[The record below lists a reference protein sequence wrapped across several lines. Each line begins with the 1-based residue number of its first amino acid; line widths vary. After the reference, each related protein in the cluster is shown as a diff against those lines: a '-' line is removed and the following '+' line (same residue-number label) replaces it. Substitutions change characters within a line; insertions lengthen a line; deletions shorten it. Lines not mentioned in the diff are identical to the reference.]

1 MSIMDKNVHPGFVV
15 GATVAVIE
23 SNTWGRRFSK
33 RVIAKVRKDGKFY
46 LEGHAGGPEERMWT
60 PNSYGD
66 PTARVSGDKGYYRPH
81 IELWTAEH
89 DAELAVVARRNA
101 ANEQRN
107 KLKLWLDRLDLRDGQ
122 CAMQVDKLFKLAGEL
137 DATIN
142 D

>member
-1 MSIMDKNVHPGFVV
+1 MSIMDKKVHPGFVV
-15 GATVAVIE
+15 GAEVAVIE
-23 SNTWGRRFSK
+23 VSSWSRRFSK
-33 RVIAKVRKDGKFY
+33 RRIAKVRKDGKFH
-46 LEGHAGGPEERMWT
+46 LEGFPGGPEERMWA
-60 PNSYGD
+60 PDSNGD
-66 PTARVSGDKGYYRPH
+66 PKARVSGYKGYHRPH

-89 DAELAVVARRNA
+89 DAELALVKRRNA
-101 ANEQRN
+101 AIEQRN